1 MKENQDLKELVK
13 QRYNELAL
21 DSNTLKGCCC
31 GKSPATPSKKVF
43 TIINQSILLHIT
55 LTIHQTHETPVLFRL
70 KISHNHKLLYKT
82 PPRYSYF
89 HTKYHRLDMYKP
101 HLSTL

>member
-21 DSNTLKGCCC
+21 DSDTLKGCCC

-43 TIINQSILLHIT
+43 TIMSEDYKNLKGYEPDADLGVDYPPNMPTSKR
-55 LTIHQTHETPVLFRL
+55 ETP
-70 KISHNHKLLYKT
+70 
-82 PPRYSYF
+82 
-89 HTKYHRLDMYKP
+89 
-101 HLSTL
+101 LSI